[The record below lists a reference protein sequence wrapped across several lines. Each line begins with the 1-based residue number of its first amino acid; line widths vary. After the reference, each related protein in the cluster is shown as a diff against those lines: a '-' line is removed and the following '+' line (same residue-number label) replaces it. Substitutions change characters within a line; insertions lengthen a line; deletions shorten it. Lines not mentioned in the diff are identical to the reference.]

1 VFFSANPDYDPK
13 AVEKRLKK
21 PGAVEILTA
30 FVPVLQAA
38 QPFDAP
44 TLERALQE
52 FCAGI
57 DKDDAVRVVLLKGA
71 GDKAFC
77 SGSDL
82 NSLAQYPTPWKFRN
96 RVIYEGT
103 IRNIKKPVVAALKGW
118 VLGGGAEM
126 ALAADLRV
134 AGRSIKFGFPEVK
147 RGWVG
152 GGGASQMLP
161 RIVGY
166 GQAMRL
172 LVTGEPI
179 DANEAYRLGLVEYLV
194 DDAEVE
200 PTARKLCAQIASY
213 SPVATQSVKAATR
226 MALSSS
232 LEAGLRYENEMNTL
246 CFSAGDHMEGINAFR
261 EGRTAEFRR

>member
-1 VFFSANPDYDPK
+1 VREQQETTMSKQISMTVADFVAEIVLNRP
-13 AVEKRLKK
+13 EKHNAIT
-21 PGAVEILTA
+21 PAM
-30 FVPVLQAA
+30 AA
-38 QPFDAP
+38 
-44 TLERALQE
+44 TLQE
-52 FCAGI
+52 VCAAA
-57 DKDDAVRVVLLKGA
+57 DRDDAVRVVLIRGA
-71 GDKAFC
+71 GERAFC

-82 NSLAQYPTPWKFRN
+82 YSLAEYADAWSFRN
-96 RVIYEGT
+96 RVIYEST
-103 IRNIKKPVVAALKGW
+103 IRNIKKPVIAALKGW

-134 AGRSIKFGFPEVK
+134 AGRSIKMGFPEVK

-161 RIVGY
+161 RLIGY

-179 DANEAYRLGLVEYLV
+179 DADEACRLGLVEYLV
-194 DDAEVE
+194 DDTEVE
-200 PTARKLCAQIASY
+200 PTARALCKQVASY
-213 SPVATQSVKAATR
+213 SPVAVQSVKAAVR

-261 EGRTAEFRR
+261 ERRAAEFKR